1 MGCPGCLL
9 TVLTLNQLKAAGT
22 RSCQLQYIHLPCR
35 WRQIHVLLY
44 VNILHLATVIISSLS
59 AIQSSSHLVTCGL
72 WQFPSLWFLPLSWHS
87 ASMVD
92 FSQLCVIEL
101 WPGYARCCCGG
112 KCVWGAPMPTCSL
125 IVPTGKLTAS
135 WRPLTF
141 MATHT
146 RPSLSV
152 PRCVSMPH
160 SVFVDN
166 KYYDKTSSKI
176 IFVVIWSVMFKF
188 CLTYVFCT
196 LEMNV
201 NQPSV

>member
-1 MGCPGCLL
+1 MGCPGCLF
-9 TVLTLNQLKAAGT
+9 TLLIINWLKAAGT

-35 WRQIHVLLY
+35 WRQINVLLY
-44 VNILHLATVIISSLS
+44 VIILNLATVIIFSLS

-87 ASMVD
+87 VGMVD

-101 WPGYARCCCGG
+101 WPGHMGCCCGG
-112 KCVWGAPMPTCSL
+112 KCVWGAPMPMCSL

-141 MATHT
+141 MGTHT
-146 RPSLSV
+146 RPSRSV

-160 SVFVDN
+160 IVFVDE
-166 KYYDKTSSKI
+166 KYYDKISCNI
-176 IFVVIWSVMFKF
+176 LYLLLF
-188 CLTYVFCT
+188 
-196 LEMNV
+196 E
-201 NQPSV
+201 